1 MQHLRPTWAEIDLD
15 NLIHNIGAV
24 RRILPDDCEIFGVVK
39 ADAYGHGAVRVAQTA
54 LAAGANRLAVSIVDE
69 AWELRKAGIAAPIL
83 ILGYTPAG
91 QGELAARLGLSVTVY
106 DRANAESLAMGALR
120 AGRQLK
126 VHLKIDTGMSRLGV
140 APPDAARLAQYC
152 ARLPGIELEGVFT
165 HFARADEADITP
177 TCEQLRRF
185 QAALR
190 GIEATGIQIPLVH
203 AANSASAIR
212 FPDTRFNAIRLG
224 LSMYGLYPDPL
235 LKDYGVELRPAMS
248 LRTTVSFARWVPAN
262 TAVSYGGRHITEAP
276 AYLVTLPIGYA
287 DGLSRLLSGKAEVL
301 LRGRRVPLVGT
312 ICMDQC
318 VVDATQVADAVIG
331 DEVVIWGRQGDAE
344 ITVDEVAQR
353 LGTISYEVLC
363 LLSKR
368 VPRVYF
374 RQQKIVDVRNL
385 LG

>member
-126 VHLKIDTGMSRLGV
+126 VHLKIDTGMSRLWV
-140 APPDAARLAQYC
+140 APLTRRGWPSIVLAC
-152 ARLPGIELEGVFT
+152 RGSSWRDVH
-165 HFARADEADITP
+165 HFARRRGRYYADLR
-177 TCEQLRRF
+177 QLRRF

-224 LSMYGLYPDPL
+224 
-235 LKDYGVELRPAMS
+235 
-248 LRTTVSFARWVPAN
+248 
-262 TAVSYGGRHITEAP
+262 
-276 AYLVTLPIGYA
+276 
-287 DGLSRLLSGKAEVL
+287 
-301 LRGRRVPLVGT
+301 
-312 ICMDQC
+312 
-318 VVDATQVADAVIG
+318 
-331 DEVVIWGRQGDAE
+331 
-344 ITVDEVAQR
+344 
-353 LGTISYEVLC
+353 
-363 LLSKR
+363 
-368 VPRVYF
+368 
-374 RQQKIVDVRNL
+374 
-385 LG
+385 